1 MQCTARQPPAV
12 QAVHLDSPNLGQSA
26 IFFPQTISSCFSR
39 LNDICNIE
47 KEHPAM
53 SLGVPSSSHASCS
66 LFDHM
71 KVANS
76 LAVSK

>member
-26 IFFPQTISSCFSR
+26 MFFSPNHTR